1 VFDSIAADK
10 PDAGITAAT
19 IVDGIHANN
28 TYPVQFL
35 TENLLIETSLID
47 VAHAAG
53 IKKLLFLVSSKIFRH
68 PILCLL
74 MVHYDQSL

>member
-1 VFDSIAADK
+1 MFDFLAADK
-10 PDAGITAAT
+10 PDAVITAAT
-19 IVDGIHANN
+19 KVDGIHANN
-28 TYPVQFL
+28 TYPLKFL

-53 IKKLLFLVSSKIFRH
+53 IEKLLLLVYSKIFRQ